1 MSKNLYH
8 MEEGYF
14 LTKSDPDYEAYSSVY
29 DKKQGYY
36 DADQYESFDLD
47 RLKSLAE
54 QVTGCGNYYVII
66 TNLGEYDETDE
77 ALAPDENGFI
87 PLDDLTGVDY
97 NSEDIVYYKAVKN
110 GKPVIIEN
118 APVQNSVSK

>member
-1 MSKNLYH
+1 M
-8 MEEGYF
+8 
-14 LTKSDPDYEAYSSVY
+14 
-29 DKKQGYY
+29 
-36 DADQYESFDLD
+36 D

-66 TNLGEYDETDE
+66 TNLGEYDENDE
-77 ALAPDENGFI
+77 ALASDENGFV

-97 NSEDIVYYKAVKN
+97 NSEDIVYYKAEKN

-118 APVQNSVSK
+118 APVKNALVE